1 MSSFRGEMDTA
12 SPSGGEDSGFK
23 SRRRLVFGW
32 LLASMSDKK
41 NQNNKKWQKWHMTR
55 PRIEL
60 RTFRVLSG
68 RDNQLH
74 HRVGFV
80 IRDSWYSWFVQYGS
94 RHGAVVSTSRLH
106 REGRRFEPGCR
117 YVVLYFWCYCPV
129 IAPVAQ
135 WIRRRPSKP
144 EVVGSIP
151 TRGAL
156 FFLALFLDIQETRD
170 KRKRKAKKRGG

>member
-1 MSSFRGEMDTA
+1 MEQ
-12 SPSGGEDSGFK
+12 
-23 SRRRLVFGW
+23 
-32 LLASMSDKK
+32 KK
-41 NQNNKKWQKWHMTR
+41 KTKNLTR

-60 RTFRVLSG
+60 RTFRVLGG

-74 HRVGFV
+74 HRVRDIEGS
-80 IRDSWYSWFVQYGS
+80 IRNGS

-117 YVVLYFWCYCPV
+117 YVFDLN
-129 IAPVAQ
+129 APVAQ

-151 TRGAL
+151 TRGDV
-156 FFLALFLDIQETRD
+156 FLSKMEV
-170 KRKRKAKKRGG
+170 RGIDPLASRMRSERSTI

>member
-1 MSSFRGEMDTA
+1 MTEAR
-12 SPSGGEDSGFK
+12 
-23 SRRRLVFGW
+23 
-32 LLASMSDKK
+32 K
-41 NQNNKKWQKWHMTR
+41 NLTR

-60 RTFRVLSG
+60 RTFRVLGG

-74 HRVGFV
+74 HRVRDIERS
-80 IRDSWYSWFVQYGS
+80 IRNGS

-117 YVVLYFWCYCPV
+117 YLFGLN
-129 IAPVAQ
+129 APVAQ

-151 TRGAL
+151 TRGV
-156 FFLALFLDIQETRD
+156 FLE
-170 KRKRKAKKRGG
+170 KMEVRGIDPLASRMRSERSTI